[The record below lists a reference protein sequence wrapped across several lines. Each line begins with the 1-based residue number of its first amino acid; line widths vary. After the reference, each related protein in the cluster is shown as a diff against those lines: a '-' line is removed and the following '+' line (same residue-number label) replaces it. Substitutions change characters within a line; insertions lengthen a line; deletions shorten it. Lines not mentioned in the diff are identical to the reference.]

1 MNQWVSV
8 YDRFVNVQTIPV
20 LSSAT
25 EADKIL
31 ASNYGYTDEQL
42 FGLGLRSERQ
52 CKSSSALGAG
62 LTPMTLAR
70 RGRLLW
76 TRIEAAIRR
85 IKKTGI
91 LGGWKVSSWNAGNLS
106 PLSRARGGMYVHAES
121 KADAESKIL
130 LILPMLQTG
139 CRPGR
144 ALTLDE
150 ISITFSDVMSAE
162 DVDAHNLDV
171 AGASVNEIEERIK
184 QYEKSIA
191 DQRARLEE
199 AKHARSQFIASVLLI
214 SSAED
219 DSVEEF

>member
-1 MNQWVSV
+1 M
-8 YDRFVNVQTIPV
+8 
-20 LSSAT
+20 
-25 EADKIL
+25 
-31 ASNYGYTDEQL
+31 
-42 FGLGLRSERQ
+42 
-52 CKSSSALGAG
+52 
-62 LTPMTLAR
+62 
-70 RGRLLW
+70 
-76 TRIEAAIRR
+76 
-85 IKKTGI
+85 
-91 LGGWKVSSWNAGNLS
+91 
-106 PLSRARGGMYVHAES
+106 HAES

-144 ALTLDE
+144 TLTLDE

-171 AGASVNEIEERIK
+171 AGIAVNEIEEKIK

-199 AKHARSQFIASVLLI
+199 AKRARSQFIASVLLI

-219 DSVEEF
+219 DSVEEL